1 MKKKIKKR
9 SKKKLKKRVKK
20 INLKKRVKRNTFK
33 KKRVSKKRKKAQKR
47 RKINRKRKFKVKVS
61 KIKKIKISKFQRPRI
76 NLFQQ
81 FSFKKMVGKSVAFF
95 VYPILDFYENYKI
108 KRKKE
113 LLLKEKQRI
122 QADREEKKQERER
135 LKLLEKKRISD
146 EIKIQEQL
154 KQDLRKEVTFFK
166 KEELKNRK
174 EYLQKLRLE
183 SKLASFEKRMQKEAK
198 ELELMAV
205 RELKIDYKTVE
216 IRLEALKN
224 KYRALKTAKVRER
237 LESLLGTTEITATTH
252 QELLQK
258 EQEYINSRNAIYD
271 LMTPFVR
278 NLQSCCFQ
286 ISRRHLPKSLDIL
299 RLDDLIYESG
309 EMWIRHDTSDASAW
323 LLLVYLKEKDNP
335 EQGLYVESRCN
346 PNKHMKK
353 FFEIRS
359 IFDFSD
365 FCVDNLVAHIQKLY
379 EKSKNKEAN

>member
-1 MKKKIKKR
+1 MTKKR
-9 SKKKLKKRVKK
+9 KKSKKRVRKISSKKKRVKK
-20 INLKKRVKRNTFK
+20 RKI
-33 KKRVSKKRKKAQKR
+33 SKKRKKVKKA
-47 RKINRKRKFKVKVS
+47 RKIKSKRKFKVKAS
-61 KIKKIKISKFQRPRI
+61 KIKRLKTPKFQTPRI
-76 NLFQQ
+76 NLFKQ
-81 FSFKKMVGKSVAFF
+81 FSLKKMVEKSVTFF

-122 QADREEKKQERER
+122 QADREKKREERQR
-135 LKLLEKKRISD
+135 LKLFEKKRISD

-154 KQDLRKEVTFFK
+154 KQDLQKEVSFFK
-166 KEELKNRK
+166 KESIKNRK

-183 SKLASFEKRMQKEAK
+183 FKLASFEKRMQKEAK
-198 ELELMAV
+198 QLELMALK
-205 RELKIDYKTVE
+205 ELKIDYKTVE
-216 IRLEALKN
+216 TRIEALKT
-224 KYRALKTAKVRER
+224 KYRALKAAKVRER

-299 RLDDLIYESG
+299 RLDDLIYEQG
-309 EMWIRHDTSDASAW
+309 EMWVRHDSEDTSSW
-323 LLLVYLKEKDNP
+323 ILLVYLKEKDNP

-346 PNKHMKK
+346 PNKHTKK

-365 FCVDNLVAHIQKLY
+365 FCVDNLVFHIQTTY
-379 EKSKNKEAN
+379 EKSKKKEAS